1 MAYTTKKN
9 EKIEIYL
16 NSKIVSYENHF
27 ESFNVKKNK
36 LEDKKEIICLVY
48 RLGSKWQPLNLNECN
63 DGSKFTSIN
72 QAINQAKEY
81 INICNKLYLVD

>member
-36 LEDKKEIICLVY
+36 LEG
-48 RLGSKWQPLNLNECN
+48 RLFYGLP
-63 DGSKFTSIN
+63 FFI
-72 QAINQAKEY
+72 Y
-81 INICNKLYLVD
+81 ILEWTVKL